1 MPAREC
7 AASPYPE
14 EEALETP
21 ETASEPVTPA
31 PARWFQR
38 VLPVTAV
45 LLVLVGLAALVLPSF
60 RNQVELSTSRRSQPY
75 VELYFARTARPAG
88 QAVCLTRGGKSL
100 VRFVVASHLPQR
112 RAVAYRIALDPS
124 AKGVRAHRKSGSVQ
138 IAPGAAVEV
147 RQAFARPRAAYTVA
161 VSLPALGQHLRAHCP
176 GRRS

>member
-21 ETASEPVTPA
+21 ETTSEPVTPTPA
-31 PARWFQR
+31 PWFQR

-45 LLVLVGLAALVLPSF
+45 AVVLVGLTALLLPAF

-88 QAVCLTRGGKSL
+88 QAVCLTRGNRAL

-112 RAVAYRIALDPS
+112 RVVTYRIAVDPAARS
-124 AKGVRAHRKSGSVQ
+124 ARAHRKSGSVRV
-138 IAPGAAVEV
+138 APGAAAEMG
-147 RQAFARPRAAYTVA
+147 RAFIRPRGAYTVA
-161 VSLPALGQHLRAHCP
+161 VSLPALGQQLRAHCP